1 MMGYGRVDYDAS
13 KKEKLQLTSDLCMKA
28 ANCRPSLRKLDA
40 WLGKKPS
47 KSELVVDLLIAGV
60 ACASQPPL
68 AQPYRFQPH
77 VLALIQYKPFPLA
90 GRSLGTRDL

>member
-1 MMGYGRVDYDAS
+1 MQVIMGYGNVEYDAS

-47 KSELVVDLLIAGV
+47 KSTSVVDLLIAGV
-60 ACASQPPL
+60 ACASQPHQPPL
-68 AQPYRFQPH
+68 AQPYRSQPLH
-77 VLALIQYKPFPLA
+77 TY
-90 GRSLGTRDL
+90 